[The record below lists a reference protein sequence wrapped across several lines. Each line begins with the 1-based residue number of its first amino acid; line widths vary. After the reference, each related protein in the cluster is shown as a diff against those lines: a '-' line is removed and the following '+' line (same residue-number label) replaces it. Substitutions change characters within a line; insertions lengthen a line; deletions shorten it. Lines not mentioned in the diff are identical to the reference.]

1 MVRDDRLYAFI
12 IAHTSRSRPRIRR
25 ITVHKR
31 WLKFSAVVTV
41 ALFCA
46 AFYGIYALTQHVGHS
61 QVEQENARLR
71 AENEKQQQQLKNLNN
86 RVEAVEDASR
96 KLAETAGVGA
106 QEQVNLNGA
115 GGPLL
120 DTATV
125 LEIKTRQ
132 LEQALRVYQVILQER
147 QERAVT
153 PSIWPVEGRLTD
165 SFGDRRNPFG
175 GSSTE
180 FHAGQDIATLFGT
193 PAVATANGIVTFAGC
208 QNGYGQV
215 VVIDHGN
222 GLTTRYGHLSHIDV
236 TMGQSIS
243 RGDQV
248 GRVGSSGR
256 STGPHLHYEIRIND
270 EPVDPSPYLPGIEDR
285 RAEESGQ

>member
-1 MVRDDRLYAFI
+1 MMVRDDRLYAFI
-12 IAHTSRSRPRIRR
+12 IAHTSRSRARIRR

-31 WLKFSAVVTV
+31 WLKFSAVVTI

-46 AFYGIYALTQHVGHS
+46 AFYGVYALTQHVGHS

-71 AENEKQQQQLKNLNN
+71 AENEKQRQQLKNLNH

-96 KLAETAGVGA
+96 KLAETAGVNA
-106 QEQVNLNGA
+106 EEQVNLNGA

-120 DTATV
+120 DPATV

-132 LEQALRVYQVILQER
+132 LEQEINTYQTILQER
-147 QERAVT
+147 TT
-153 PSIWPVEGRLTD
+153 PSIWPVDGRLTD

-175 GSSTE
+175 GYSSE
-180 FHAGQDIATLFGT
+180 FHAGQDIATIFGT
-193 PAVATANGIVTFAGC
+193 PVAATANGVVTFAGC

-222 GLTTRYGHLSHIDV
+222 GLTTRYGHLSRIDV
-236 TMGQSIS
+236 TMGQTIT
-243 RGDQV
+243 RGEQV

-270 EPVDPSPYLPGIEDR
+270 EPVDPSSYLPGIEER
-285 RAEESGQ
+285 LAEE